1 MIVDIS
7 QILVSKPI
15 LNSVKLINPE
25 FNIKQSNLK
34 LDSNA
39 GPFALSRIHEYDPT
53 RISTVLEKEP
63 IKVSFV
69 FENNGKSYYTIE
81 DGRHRYAQ
89 ALAIGLT
96 TIKVWLV

>member
-1 MIVDIS
+1 MYIDIS

-15 LNSVKLINPE
+15 LDAVKSINTE
-25 FNIKQSNLK
+25 FNGTQLNLK
-34 LDSNA
+34 LDNNA

-53 RISTVLEKEP
+53 RISSVLEKEP

-69 FENNGKSYYTIE
+69 FENDCKSYYTIE

-89 ALAIGLT
+89 ALAIGLS
-96 TIKVWLV
+96 TIKVRLV